1 MFKYET
7 HLHTSPASRC
17 ARATVEENL
26 KYYKELGYDGI
37 FITNHFIDGN
47 INADQ
52 SASFEDKLQVF
63 FADYEE
69 ALALAPSIGIRVFL
83 GIETSYKGTDFLVY
97 GLSKEWYFA
106 HPEINEM
113 KTKEK
118 LELMAKDGALIIQA
132 HPFRE
137 AGYIDH
143 IRLFPRNVHG
153 IEVIN
158 AGRTDFE
165 NDMAELYAKS
175 YRLLRFAGS
184 DNHVGPLKS
193 KLAGMCADTPILNEL
208 DFVHRILTDRMEIF
222 TLNTEA

>member
-26 KYYKELGYDGI
+26 IYYKKLGYDGV

-47 INADQ
+47 INIDQ
-52 SASFEDKLQVF
+52 SASYEDKLQVF

-69 ALALAPSIGIRVFL
+69 ALELAPSIGIRVFL
-83 GIETSYKGTDFLVY
+83 GTETSYKGTDFLVY
-97 GLSKEWYFA
+97 GLPKEWYFA
-106 HPEINEM
+106 HPEISDM
-113 KTKEK
+113 KPKAK
-118 LELMAKDGALIIQA
+118 LELMARDGALIIQA

-143 IRLFPRNVHG
+143 IRLFPRSVHG
-153 IEVIN
+153 VEVIN
-158 AGRTDFE
+158 ACRTEFE
-165 NDMAELYAKS
+165 NAIAEQYAKN
-175 YRLLRFAGS
+175 YRLLRFAGT
-184 DNHVGPLKS
+184 DNHVGPLKAT
-193 KLAGMCADTPILNEL
+193 LAGMCSETPIFDEL
-208 DFVHRILTDRMEIF
+208 DFAHRVLNDRMQIF